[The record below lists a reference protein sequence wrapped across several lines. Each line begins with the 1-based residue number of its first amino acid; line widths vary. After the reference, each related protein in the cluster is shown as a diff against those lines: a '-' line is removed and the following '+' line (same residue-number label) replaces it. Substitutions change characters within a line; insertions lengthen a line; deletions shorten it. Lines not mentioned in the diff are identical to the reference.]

1 MNMNRPLRAHLVVCL
16 LAILVAFLSVFLSS
30 AVWAQEPSS
39 LELSRPIRPWEF
51 LSATGQ
57 RASLLGNEA
66 GRFEAWVY
74 PLKILRDFHLRFR
87 VGDREIPAEAL
98 ARTLTIH
105 PESSSIL
112 YASDT
117 FTVRETLFVPVHEA
131 GAIILIDVD
140 TAEPVE
146 VEAVFHRDFQ
156 LEWPAALGGTYMS
169 WNTDEHAFVMGEEQ
183 KKYVALVG
191 SPTAEGERAEYQT
204 SYAAAT
210 ESSFRLG
217 TTKKRHETKV
227 VVIAA
232 SLGGSEKATADA
244 EEEYRHLATSYAALL
259 EESAAY
265 YHNYLARTVN
275 LVLPDEDL
283 QRAYDWSRLS
293 MIQGLVANPF
303 LGTGLVAGYRTSG
316 ESQRPGFAWFFGRDS
331 EWTDLGLDSV
341 GDFATTRTALDF
353 LSQFQR
359 DDGKVPHEIAQSA
372 SLVPWFKDYPYGFAS
387 ADATPLYIIAMDDYV
402 RHSGDVEFAKS
413 KWANLEKAYSFLRS
427 TYDAR
432 DLPKNFGVGHGWIE
446 GGPLLPVKTE
456 LYQSGVG
463 AEALRALSDLARA
476 VGQKDLSD
484 DLTRKFE
491 HQRSLVNDA
500 FWSQDQNAFAFAIDN
515 DDKLVPVTSV
525 LSTVPMWFG
534 LLDEAKAE
542 STITQLAAPDHQAD
556 WGMRI
561 ISKQN
566 PKYGPDGYHYGAVW
580 PLFTGWAAAGE
591 YRYHR
596 ASPAYA
602 NLRANSLLAL
612 DGSLGHV
619 TEVLSGAYYQPLVTS
634 SPHQIWSA
642 AMVVSPLLRGMFGL
656 QADATSGTLTFAPHV
671 PADWTSLRIRS
682 VRVGTEK
689 LDCRYSKNPEGITL
703 EVKASSDAPS
713 LIEFQPALSLRA
725 KVVGAEFNG
734 RRVPFLVESN
744 SIDQHVIVRISVAG
758 GSNSLKIRTRDDF
771 GLSYSSGL
779 PAIGATSQGLRILSE
794 TWTPARDRLTFS
806 ASGHPG
812 SRYELSVWNGE
823 QIASVEGAKLLKA
836 ADGSTELI
844 LDLPKKSA
852 EPTSKATVSIL
863 FGNLNKKQERKK
875 K

>member
-117 FTVRETLFVPVHEA
+117 FTVRETFFVPVHEA
-131 GAIILIDVD
+131 GAVILIDVD
-140 TAEPVE
+140 TSEPVE

-169 WNTDEHAFVMGEEQ
+169 WNADEHAFVLGEET

-191 SPTAEGERAEYQT
+191 SPTAEGEHAEYQT
-204 SYAAAT
+204 SYSTAT

-217 TTKKRHETKV
+217 ATKKGHETKV

-232 SLGGSEKATADA
+232 SVKDRA
-244 EEEYRHLATSYAALL
+244 EAESEYRHLTTSYAALL
-259 EESAAY
+259 QESATY
-265 YHNYLARTVN
+265 YRDYLARTVN
-275 LVLPDEDL
+275 LALPDEEL
-283 QRAYDWSRLS
+283 RRAYDWSRVS
-293 MIQGLVANPF
+293 MVQGLVANPF
-303 LGTGLVAGYRTSG
+303 LGTGLIAGYRTSG

-331 EWTDLGLDSV
+331 EWTELGLDAV

-353 LSQFQR
+353 LSKFQR
-359 DDGKVPHEIAQSA
+359 EDGKVPHEIAQSA
-372 SLVPWFKDYPYGFAS
+372 SLVSWFKDYSYGFAS
-387 ADATPLYIIAMDDYV
+387 ADATPLFIVAMDDYV
-402 RHSGDVEFAKS
+402 RHSGDIEFARS
-413 KWANLEKAYSFLRS
+413 KWDNLEKAYNFLRS
-427 TYDAR
+427 TYDAQG
-432 DLPKNFGVGHGWIE
+432 LPKNFGVGHGWIE
-446 GGPLLPVKTE
+446 GGPLLPVKNE

-463 AEALRALSDLARA
+463 AEALRALSDLART
-476 VGQKDLSD
+476 VGKKDLSD
-484 DLTRKFE
+484 DLARQFE
-491 HQRSLVNDA
+491 HQRSLLNDT
-500 FWSQDQNAFAFAIDN
+500 FWSQEQNAFAFAIDN

-534 LLDEAKAE
+534 LLDETKAE

-561 ISKQN
+561 ISRQN

-580 PLFTGWAAAGE
+580 PLFTGWAATGE

-596 ASPAYA
+596 AFPAYA
-602 NLRANSLLAL
+602 SLRANALLAL

-619 TEVLSGAYYQPLVTS
+619 TEVLSGDYYQPIVTS

-642 AMVVSPLLRGMFGL
+642 AMVVNPLLRGLLGL
-656 QADATSGTLTFAPHV
+656 DVDAVGRHISFAPHV
-671 PADWTSLRIRS
+671 PAGWNSFSISNLRMGESELRLKYA
-682 VRVGTEK
+682 RTA
-689 LDCRYSKNPEGITL
+689 DTITL
-703 EVKASSDAPS
+703 ESAGIGPGDCELDFA
-713 LIEFQPALSLRA
+713 PALSLRA
-725 KVVGAEFNG
+725 KVLGAELNG
-734 RRVPFLVESN
+734 KTIQFHVQTN
-744 SIDQHVIVRISVAG
+744 SIDQHVAVSFPACAGSSKLVVRLR
-758 GSNSLKIRTRDDF
+758 NDF
-771 GLSYSSGL
+771 GLSLDSQL
-779 PAIGATSQGLRILSE
+779 PALGAVSDGLRVVSE
-794 TWTPARDRLTFS
+794 SWSAARDSLTLNV
-806 ASGHPG
+806 SGAAAQQYDLAVLNPTQVRAVDGAELVNGKLRVQFPAGEPG
-812 SRYELSVWNGE
+812 VYSRRSITLHFL
-823 QIASVEGAKLLKA
+823 GAKH
-836 ADGSTELI
+836 
-844 LDLPKKSA
+844 
-852 EPTSKATVSIL
+852 
-863 FGNLNKKQERKK
+863 RH
-875 K
+875 

>member
-1 MNMNRPLRAHLVVCL
+1 MIMNRPLRAQPAVCL
-16 LAILVAFLSVFLSS
+16 LAILAVVSSITSSS
-30 AVWAQEPSS
+30 AGWAQESSS

-74 PLKILRDFHLRFR
+74 PLKILRDFHLRFHVR
-87 VGDREIPAEAL
+87 DREIPAEAL
-98 ARTLTIH
+98 ARTLTVH

-341 GDFATTRTALDF
+341 GDFSTTRTALDF

-387 ADATPLYIIAMDDYV
+387 ADATPLFIIAMDDYV
-402 RHSGDVEFAKS
+402 RRSGSVEFAKS
-413 KWANLEKAYSFLRS
+413 KWTNLEKAYSFLRS

-456 LYQSGVG
+456 LYQSGVC

-476 VGQKDLSD
+476 VGKNDVSEDLA
-484 DLTRKFE
+484 RQFAR
-491 HQRSLVNDA
+491 QRSLVNDA

-542 STITQLAAPDHQAD
+542 SAITQLAAPDNQTD

-561 ISKQN
+561 ISKEN

-580 PLFTGWAAAGE
+580 PLFTGWAATGE

-596 ASPAYA
+596 TFPAYA
-602 NLRANSLLAL
+602 DLRANALLAL

-619 TEVLSGAYYQPLVTS
+619 TEVLSGDYYQPIVTS

-642 AMVVSPLLRGMFGL
+642 AMVVNPLLRGLLGL
-656 QADATSGTLTFAPHV
+656 DVDAARHQVAFAPHV
-671 PADWTSLRIRS
+671 PAEWNSFSVSNLRMGKAELSLKYTR
-682 VRVGTEK
+682 TA
-689 LDCRYSKNPEGITL
+689 DAITL
-703 EVKASSDAPS
+703 ESVRSGTGECTVD
-713 LIEFQPALSLRA
+713 FTPAISLREIH
-725 KVVGAEFNG
+725 GA
-734 RRVPFLVESN
+734 
-744 SIDQHVIVRISVAG
+744 IACAG
-758 GSNSLKIRTRDDF
+758 ARGF
-771 GLSYSSGL
+771 
-779 PAIGATSQGLRILSE
+779 QG
-794 TWTPARDRLTFS
+794 D
-806 ASGHPG
+806 
-812 SRYELSVWNGE
+812 
-823 QIASVEGAKLLKA
+823 
-836 ADGSTELI
+836 
-844 LDLPKKSA
+844 
-852 EPTSKATVSIL
+852 
-863 FGNLNKKQERKK
+863 
-875 K
+875 

>member
-1 MNMNRPLRAHLVVCL
+1 MNRSLLAHPAVCL
-16 LAILVAFLSVFLSS
+16 LAVLTVFSS
-30 AVWAQEPSS
+30 LASSSFAWAQDPSS

-57 RASLLGNEA
+57 RAALLGNEA

-74 PLKILRDFHLRFR
+74 PLKILRDFHLRFH

-98 ARTLTIH
+98 ARTLTVR

-131 GAIILIDVD
+131 GAVILIDVD
-140 TAEPVE
+140 TSEPVD

-156 LEWPAALGGTYMS
+156 LEWPAALGGTYMN
-169 WNTDEHAFVMGEEQ
+169 WNADERAFVLGEEQ
-183 KKYVALVG
+183 KKYVAFVG
-191 SPTAEGERAEYQT
+191 SPTAEGEHAEYQT
-204 SYAAAT
+204 SYSAAT

-217 TTKKRHETKV
+217 TTKTAHETRV

-232 SLGGSEKATADA
+232 SLSGTGKGSA
-244 EEEYRHLATSYAALL
+244 EAEAEYQRLTTSYAALL
-259 EESAAY
+259 QESAAY
-265 YHNYLARTVN
+265 YRDYLARTVN
-275 LVLPDEDL
+275 LALPDEEL
-283 QRAYDWSRLS
+283 QRAYDWSRVS
-293 MIQGLVANPF
+293 MVQGLVANPL

-331 EWTDLGLDSV
+331 EWTELGLDAV
-341 GDFATTRTALDF
+341 GDFSTTRTALDF

-387 ADATPLYIIAMDDYV
+387 ADATPLFIIAMDDYV

-413 KWANLEKAYSFLRS
+413 KWTNLEKAYNFLRS
-427 TYDAR
+427 TYDAQG
-432 DLPKNFGVGHGWIE
+432 LPKNFGVGHGWIE

-476 VGQKDLSD
+476 VGKNDVSEDLA
-484 DLTRKFE
+484 RQFAR
-491 HQRSLVNDA
+491 QRSLVNDA
-500 FWSQDQNAFAFAIDN
+500 FWSQEQNAFAFAIDN
-515 DDKLVPVTSV
+515 DDKRVSVTSV

-542 STITQLAAPDHQAD
+542 STVTQLAAPEHQAD

-580 PLFTGWAAAGE
+580 PLFTGWAATGE

-596 ASPAYA
+596 VFPAYT
-602 NLRANSLLAL
+602 NLRVNSLLAL

-619 TEVLSGAYYQPLVTS
+619 TEVLSGDYYQPVVTS

-642 AMVVSPLLRGMFGL
+642 AMVVNPLLRGLLGL
-656 QADATSGTLTFAPHV
+656 DVEAALHHVDFAPHV
-671 PADWTSLRIRS
+671 PAGWNSFSISNL
-682 VRVGTEK
+682 RVGQAELSLKYTRTA
-689 LDCRYSKNPEGITL
+689 DAITL
-703 EVKASSDAPS
+703 ESARTGAGDCTVDFA
-713 LIEFQPALSLRA
+713 PALSLRA
-725 KVVGAEFNG
+725 KVLGAELNG
-734 RRVPFLVESN
+734 KATQFHAQTN
-744 SIDQHVIVRISVAG
+744 SIDQHVAVSFPACA
-758 GSNSLKIRTRDDF
+758 GSNKLVLHLRNDF
-771 GLSYSSGL
+771 GLSFDSRL
-779 PAIGATSQGLRILSE
+779 PALGAASEGLRVVSE
-794 TWTPARDRLTFS
+794 FWSAARDTLTLDV
-806 ASGHPG
+806 SGAAAQQYDLAVLNP
-812 SRYELSVWNGE
+812 S
-823 QIASVEGAKLLKA
+823 QIRAVEGAELANGKLRIGFPA
-836 ADGSTELI
+836 GAPGVYSRR
-844 LDLPKKSA
+844 
-852 EPTSKATVSIL
+852 SITL
-863 FGNLNKKQERKK
+863 HFQGVKPGH
-875 K
+875 